1 MQRFNG
7 SSSLF
12 NQPGFL
18 ADVVRIGDAHAAY
31 FESLPIDLVREELAA
46 EAVETAVVL
55 TLAYGLQE
63 PVDPFDIERF
73 PDDGSKTHLIHPVVR
88 IFRRGVAAAEH
99 HVVEALDHEWSEP
112 RHRDPLRRFLETELT
127 LTA

>member
-12 NQPGFL
+12 NQPAFL
-18 ADVVRIGDAHAAY
+18 ADVLNWRCRPVTSSPCPSTLCG
-31 FESLPIDLVREELAA
+31 ELAA
-46 EAVETAVVL
+46 EAVETALEL
-55 TLAYGLQE
+55 TLAYGLQV

-88 IFRRGVAAAEH
+88 IFRRGVVDAEH
-99 HVVEALDHEWSEP
+99 HVVEALDNEWSDS
-112 RHRDPLRRFLETELT
+112 RHRDPLRRFLKNELT